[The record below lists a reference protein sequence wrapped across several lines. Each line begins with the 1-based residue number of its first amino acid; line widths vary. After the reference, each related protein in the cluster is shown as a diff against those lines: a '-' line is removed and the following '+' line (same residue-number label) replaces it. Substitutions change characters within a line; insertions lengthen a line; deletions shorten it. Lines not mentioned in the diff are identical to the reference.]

1 MNTNDDDSTSFSELE
16 GTFKVDKK
24 YFCCCR
30 KMVDISM
37 VLTNDKLI
45 FYKDKNKKKKYA
57 EIQRDLILAI
67 NRRMRVEKD
76 KNKLSIYYLNDK
88 NSYIIKEL
96 KLKTENRYDMERWI
110 SILNKRIK
118 PKRIEFISLSNNY
131 IKSTDIFNFKNQSKI
146 YVYLCNLEYILLKNK
161 MKNFFALYKNK
172 YVNILSNEDIDE
184 DIIIEV

>member
-146 YVYLCNLEYILLKNK
+146 YVCLCNLEYILLKNK

-172 YVNILSNEDIDE
+172 YINIISNEDIDE

>member
-1 MNTNDDDSTSFSELE
+1 
-16 GTFKVDKK
+16 
-24 YFCCCR
+24 
-30 KMVDISM
+30 M

-146 YVYLCNLEYILLKNK
+146 YVCLCNLEYILLKNK

-172 YVNILSNEDIDE
+172 YVNIISNEDIDE

>member
-146 YVYLCNLEYILLKNK
+146 YVSLCNLEYILLKNK
-161 MKNFFALYKNK
+161 MKIFFTLYKNK
-172 YVNILSNEDIDE
+172 YLNLIPNETITDE
-184 DIIIEV
+184 RDLII

>member
-1 MNTNDDDSTSFSELE
+1 MSELE
-16 GTFKVDKK
+16 GKFKVDKK
-24 YFCCCR
+24 YFCCCK

-45 FYKDKNKKKKYA
+45 FYKDNNKKKKYA

-146 YVYLCNLEYILLKNK
+146 YVCLCNLEYILLKNK

-172 YVNILSNEDIDE
+172 YINIISNEDIDE